1 MAEKKHEKSFE
12 QQLEELESII
22 NNMENN
28 EVSLETMMSEYEK
41 GTNILA
47 QLNEKL
53 QVAQGKLLK
62 LSCGNIE
69 EMQQHD

>member
-53 QVAQGKLLK
+53 QVAQGKLQK
-62 LSCGNIE
+62 LSSGNIE

>member
-62 LSCGNIE
+62 LSSGNIE